1 MNNLRKFSAAMGT
14 TIADVNTKGEEKAI
28 DIFVSMTLGDLVNAF
43 SKLPDIV
50 LGIEIGEL
58 FDVVIANGDEEALK
72 TFVERHPEFD
82 ELSEEEEQQ
91 VMDQLDAFFEIFGE
105 ELDE

>member
-14 TIADVNTKGEEKAI
+14 AIVDVNTREEDKAI
-28 DIFVSMTLGDLVNAF
+28 DIFVSMTLGDLVKAF
-43 SKLPDIV
+43 SNLPDIV

-72 TFVERHPEFD
+72 AFVERHPEFD

-91 VMDQLDAFFEIFGE
+91 VMDQLDTFFEIFGE

>member
-1 MNNLRKFSAAMGT
+1 MDNLRKFSAAMGT
-14 TIADVNTKGEEKAI
+14 TIVDVNTKGEEKAI
-28 DIFVSMTLGDLVNAF
+28 DTFVSMTLGDLVNAF

-58 FDVVIANGDEEALK
+58 FDMVIANGDEDALK
-72 TFVERHPEFD
+72 AFVERHPEFD
-82 ELSEEEEQQ
+82 DLSEEEEQQ
-91 VMDQLDAFFEIFGE
+91 VMDQLDTFFEIFGE